1 MRART
6 KVTEERGF
14 TIIEVLAATLMLLA
28 AAAAALTI
36 ITAGEHSSETGQRQ
50 TALLSVAQQQIEQI
64 RQVVKQSGFDALAIA
79 TPTCSPLPGCAYSP
93 APDSTW
99 PVGHDPTNPDD
110 FINGYSTASPTFW
123 VAEDYHNFTSASPT
137 VVANSPSAGE
147 PLMFSSSGGIQAVST
162 SVPAGSGLTATV
174 WRYITQR
181 TEVCVASLGSCATDS
196 RRVVVAVRLNNAA
209 GQPVLKPNTPVY
221 LTAVID
227 RSSPSNAP
235 NQGNGLRIGLG
246 IS

>member
-79 TPTCSPLPGCAYSP
+79 LDQEDWTETVGTIAGDDTIFVATPDA
-93 APDSTW
+93 
-99 PVGHDPTNPDD
+99 
-110 FINGYSTASPTFW
+110 STA
-123 VAEDYHNFTSASPT
+123 
-137 VVANSPSAGE
+137 
-147 PLMFSSSGGIQAVST
+147 
-162 SVPAGSGLTATV
+162 LTL
-174 WRYITQR
+174 RQK
-181 TEVCVASLGSCATDS
+181 L
-196 RRVVVAVRLNNAA
+196 L
-209 GQPVLKPNTPVY
+209 VL
-221 LTAVID
+221 
-227 RSSPSNAP
+227 
-235 NQGNGLRIGLG
+235 LRG
-246 IS
+246 